1 VERDLKHVMK
11 AHAAQDGDVTY
22 SVHYSDINGLSRL
35 ENYII
40 AGEVAQYL
48 ESQSMP
54 YRLSHST
61 VLNHS
66 DAARGFSISI
76 FPVPSRYLVAQPKPQ
91 QHVATLVANESGT
104 QQRSSGSKSRITF
117 DDAGI
122 RRRIQA
128 GCDAVIKA
136 EPIITDYDE
145 KVGDGDCGYTLRDG
159 AKQVLSF
166 IEGKD
171 LTQLPEIVSQLV
183 SELEVNMGG
192 TSGALYCIYL
202 TALASALA
210 SEQTVSAALK
220 AALEQLMKYTRA
232 RLGDRTMMD
241 ALIPYIETLEST
253 GDVKEAVQRAKQG
266 VEGTKTMEASLGRSA
281 YLDESATQGVPDPG
295 AYGLLILME
304 GMSGL

>member
-1 VERDLKHVMK
+1 MQLLNLL
-11 AHAAQDGDVTY
+11 T
-22 SVHYSDINGLSRL
+22 SI
-35 ENYII
+35 
-40 AGEVAQYL
+40 
-48 ESQSMP
+48 ESQSIP

-76 FPVPSRYLVAQPKPQ
+76 CPIPSRYLDAQPRPQ
-91 QHVATLVANESGT
+91 QHAATPAVDESGT
-104 QQRSSGSKSRITF
+104 QQRSSRSKSQITF
-117 DDAGI
+117 DDADV

-171 LTQLPEIVSQLV
+171 LTQLPKTVSQLV
-183 SELEVNMGG
+183 GELEVNMGG

-210 SEQTVSAALK
+210 SEKNVSGALK
-220 AALEQLMKYTRA
+220 TALEQLMKYTRA

-241 ALIPYIETLEST
+241 ALIPFIETLEDT
-253 GDVKEAVQRAKQG
+253 GDVKSAVQKAKQG

-281 YLDESATQGVPDPG
+281 YLDESTTQGVPDPG
-295 AYGLLILME
+295 AYGLLILLE
-304 GMSGL
+304 GMSDV